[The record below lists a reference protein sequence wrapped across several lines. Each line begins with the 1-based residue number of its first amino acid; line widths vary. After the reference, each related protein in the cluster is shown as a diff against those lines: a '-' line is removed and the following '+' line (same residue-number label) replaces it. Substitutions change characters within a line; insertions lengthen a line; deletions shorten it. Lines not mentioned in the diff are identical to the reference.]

1 MQDVIEFL
9 RQLRLHNDRTWFEA
23 NKSWYR
29 DAQSQFAAF
38 VEELIAGI
46 ADSIPPCKGSPQKIV
61 PTGFIATHASAPTRP
76 LTRPTW
82 EHTFAGEAKSPGF
95 AGYYFHV
102 EPQSDAPGG
111 HLLSAGIYMPD
122 RDVLESIREE
132 ILDNG
137 AAFEASVKRARGF
150 RLYQGNKLKKFPAG
164 FTAEGTYS
172 DYLKLKDF
180 YLEKF
185 VDEDYMLQ
193 PDLAR
198 EGGGRLQENL
208 RLQRT
213 TEPGR
218 GLCLRKP
225 VGESRLRK
233 TR

>member
-1 MQDVIEFL
+1 MQNIIEFL
-9 RQLRLHNDRTWFEA
+9 KQLRLHNDRTWFEA

-46 ADSIPPCKGSPQKIV
+46 ARFDSSVQGLAAKDCTYRIYRDTRFSADKTPYK
-61 PTGFIATHASAPTRP
+61 THMGAYICR
-76 LTRPTW
+76 
-82 EHTFAGEAKSPGF
+82 GGKKSGF

-102 EPQSDAPGG
+102 EPQSDAPVS
-111 HLLSAGIYMPD
+111 HLLSAGIYVPD

-198 EGGGRLQENL
+198 KAAADFKKTFDFNERLNRAAAYAFEN
-208 RLQRT
+208 R
-213 TEPGR
+213 
-218 GLCLRKP
+218 
-225 VGESRLRK
+225 
-233 TR
+233 

>member
-1 MQDVIEFL
+1 MQNVIEFL

-46 ADSIPPCKGSPQKIV
+46 ARFDSSVQGLSAKDCTYRIYRDTRFSADKTPYK
-61 PTGFIATHASAPTRP
+61 THMGAYVCR
-76 LTRPTW
+76 
-82 EHTFAGEAKSPGF
+82 GGKKSGF

-102 EPQSDAPGG
+102 EPQGDRPDS

-122 RDVLESIREE
+122 RDVPESIREE

-164 FTAEGTYS
+164 FAAGGAYS

-185 VDEDYMLQ
+185 VGEDYMLQ

-198 EGGGRLQENL
+198 
-208 RLQRT
+208 
-213 TEPGR
+213 
-218 GLCLRKP
+218 KAAADF
-225 VGESRLRK
+225 RK
-233 TR
+233 TFDFNERLNRAVAYAFENR

>member
-46 ADSIPPCKGSPQKIV
+46 ARFDSSVQGLAAKDCTYRIYRDTLFSADKTPYKTHMGAYVCRGRQKVGICGLLF
-61 PTGFIATHASAPTRP
+61 PRRAAERRSGRPSAVGRN
-76 LTRPTW
+76 LY
-82 EHTFAGEAKSPGF
+82 AGPGR
-95 AGYYFHV
+95 A
-102 EPQSDAPGG
+102 
-111 HLLSAGIYMPD
+111 
-122 RDVLESIREE
+122 RSIREE

-198 EGGGRLQENL
+198 
-208 RLQRT
+208 
-213 TEPGR
+213 
-218 GLCLRKP
+218 KAAADFK
-225 VGESRLRK
+225 K
-233 TR
+233 TSTSTND

>member
-46 ADSIPPCKGSPQKIV
+46 ARFDSSVQGLAQKIV

-82 EHTFAGEAKSPGF
+82 EHTVCRGGKS
-95 AGYYFHV
+95 
-102 EPQSDAPGG
+102 
-111 HLLSAGIYMPD
+111 
-122 RDVLESIREE
+122 RDLRAIISTSSRRATLRAAICCRPESICRTGTCSKAYGRKYSTTEP
-132 ILDNG
+132 
-137 AAFEASVKRARGF
+137 AFEASVKRARGF

-164 FTAEGTYS
+164 FTTEGAYS

-198 EGGGRLQENL
+198 KAVADFKKTFDFNERLNRAAAYAFEN
-208 RLQRT
+208 R
-213 TEPGR
+213 
-218 GLCLRKP
+218 
-225 VGESRLRK
+225 
-233 TR
+233 